1 MPKGLPITKP
11 DYSLEIRY
19 RLRDGNWSP
28 WINHGKGKFETI
40 EIVQRQ
46 IRMLV
51 SHPEMREKEV
61 RFIWNGI
68 FCDFAGN
75 KTGQVI
81 SLK

>member
-1 MPKGLPITKP
+1 
-11 DYSLEIRY
+11 
-19 RLRDGNWSP
+19 
-28 WINHGKGKFETI
+28 
-40 EIVQRQ
+40 VQRQ

-68 FCDFAGN
+68 LCDFTGN

>member
-1 MPKGLPITKP
+1 MAKGFPITKP

-19 RLRDGNWSP
+19 RQRDGKWSN
-28 WINHGKGKFETI
+28 WINHGKGKFESI

-61 RFIWNGI
+61 RFIWNGKL
-68 FCDFAGN
+68 CDF
-75 KTGQVI
+75 TGQVTNEVI
-81 SLK
+81 TLK

>member
-1 MPKGLPITKP
+1 MAKGFPITKP

-19 RLRDGNWSP
+19 RQRDGKWSN
-28 WINHGKGKFETI
+28 WINHGKGKFESI

-61 RFIWNGI
+61 RFIWNGKL
-68 FCDFAGN
+68 CDF
-75 KTGQVI
+75 TGQVTNNVI
-81 SLK
+81 TLK